1 MDSNER
7 SGAAAAGTG
16 TGTELEEGSD
26 PPAPPK
32 MTEGDTKG
40 KAAPSA
46 PTDPS
51 GRQVRR
57 GEGTF
62 ELRDVP
68 YVEYFE
74 AGYALHAAYWHDV
87 FGKARSH
94 GCVNLPLSTHI
105 AFSCGP
111 THRYPTGGTE

>member
-1 MDSNER
+1 
-7 SGAAAAGTG
+7 
-16 TGTELEEGSD
+16 
-26 PPAPPK
+26 

-40 KAAPSA
+40 KVAPSA
-46 PTDPS
+46 STDPP
-51 GRQVRR
+51 RQVRR

-94 GCVNLPLSTHI
+94 GCVNLSPVD
-105 AFSCGP
+105 A
-111 THRYPTGGTE
+111 HRVFLWSDPPVPDGWHGVISGQDAGEGTMVSVHK